1 MAWRMAFASGGPVVV
16 ADLAQRFAEISLS
29 AQLTAVSGQFE

>member
-16 ADLAQRFAEISLS
+16 ADFAQRIHETSLS
-29 AQLTAVSGQFE
+29 AQHTAVSRQFE